1 MTRVIRYNRSP
12 ESQRERSE
20 AQKRRVLPPK
30 VCEACDT
37 PYTPSA
43 ANQRRCQDCKDAG
56 RKLP

>member
-20 AQKRRVLPPK
+20 AQKRRVLKPK
-30 VCEACDT
+30 VCETCDQSYI
-37 PYTPSA
+37 PAA
-43 ANQRRCQDCKDAG
+43 ANQRRCKPCVDAG